1 MSILKNAIR
10 ILTIAELGT
19 RVNPSFLHGALH
31 RPRGHTFLR
40 SGRAFAYCPFMDP
53 AQERNGHE
61 RRTAAS
67 AGGWRNATYYLTFI

>member
-31 RPRGHTFLR
+31 RHGGILFLGLAVLLLIVLLWILRR
-40 SGRAFAYCPFMDP
+40 SETDTNGEPQP
-53 AQERNGHE
+53 ALE
-61 RRTAAS
+61 
-67 AGGWRNATYYLTFI
+67 AGGTQHIT